1 MAAKGFEL
9 NRARFN
15 RELAR
20 RGLQHPPKGKL
31 AGEPKISE
39 LALQMRMDKSTVS
52 RVVNGTN
59 TLAGAEFVLKL
70 MAAWEL
76 EFHDLFKD
84 TPPKPCRLQA
94 SEKRLASSQR
104 MKVPA

>member
-1 MAAKGFEL
+1 M
-9 NRARFN
+9 
-15 RELAR
+15 
-20 RGLQHPPKGKL
+20 
-31 AGEPKISE
+31 
-39 LALQMRMDKSTVS
+39 
-52 RVVNGTN
+52 NGTN

-84 TPPKPCRLQA
+84 TPPKPRRLQA